1 VKRVMGTG
9 QDSPQLHRASSVEEV
24 ELSGTPPPGLA
35 PGKPDRW
42 EGYGVS
48 CFLVLSVRCH
58 TVQRQ
63 LLGLKVGLHWEHLRN
78 KNGGDVES
86 GI

>member
-48 CFLVLSVRCH
+48 TLEGTWHLSPTSRGWLGAVPRTGIDVPSRMADTNYWDFLR
-58 TVQRQ
+58 
-63 LLGLKVGLHWEHLRN
+63 
-78 KNGGDVES
+78 
-86 GI
+86 